1 MKLFYCV
8 EKESH
13 EIMNYQSNLSGEL
26 DDTVFLQETAYQS
39 HEAFV
44 QALYRKYLLREVDA
58 QGYHH
63 FCSLLTNNK
72 GTREQAIASIR
83 ESSEF
88 KSHQLKLKVKGFDY
102 SRYPRRL
109 NLGCGWDIKPGYVN
123 VDLHD
128 FGNPDL
134 VADIRYL
141 DLLPS
146 GYYEEIIAQDCL
158 EHMPRCDTE
167 PVIKGWARLLK
178 IGGILRIRTTSLMDL
193 FDLFKSE
200 QYQSVEGQKQLVHFL
215 FGSQACEGDWHLTGF
230 TKILITHYLEEAGL
244 GNIEY
249 QVLHGWLMDVCA
261 EKLKSIA

>member
-1 MKLFYCV
+1 M
-8 EKESH
+8 S
-13 EIMNYQSNLSGEL
+13 YQSNLVGEL
-26 DDTVFLQETAYQS
+26 DDTVFLKETANYS
-39 HEAFV
+39 NEAFV
-44 QALYRKYLLREVDA
+44 QALYSIYLLRDVDV
-58 QGYHH
+58 QGYNH
-63 FCSLLTNNK
+63 FFSLLTNNK
-72 GTREQAIASIR
+72 GTREQAVVTIR
-83 ESSEF
+83 ESAEF
-88 KSHQLKLKVKGFDY
+88 KSQALKLKVKGFDY
-102 SRYPRRL
+102 TRYPRRL
-109 NLGCGWDIKPGYVN
+109 NLGCGWDIKSGYVN

-128 FGNPDL
+128 FGTPDL

-167 PVIKGWARLLK
+167 PAIKGWARLLK
-178 IGGILRIRTTSLMDL
+178 LGGILRIRTTSLMDL
-193 FDLFKSE
+193 FELFKSP

-249 QVLHGWLMDVCA
+249 HVLSGWLMDVSA
-261 EKLKSIA
+261 EKIKNLV